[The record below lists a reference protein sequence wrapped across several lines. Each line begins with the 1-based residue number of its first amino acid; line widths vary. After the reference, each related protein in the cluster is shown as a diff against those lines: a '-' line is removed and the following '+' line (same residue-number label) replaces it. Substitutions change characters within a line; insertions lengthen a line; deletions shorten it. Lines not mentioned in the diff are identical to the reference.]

1 MHFWI
6 GLLLGIPIGSTLG
19 IGLFALVIAGKKR

>member
-1 MHFWI
+1 MYFWV

-19 IGLFALVIAGKKR
+19 VSLLALVMAGKKR